1 MIAKNN
7 KLEQSNEELIQ
18 ENKKLK
24 ELNANL
30 NNQDEIIKDRNL
42 QISDLSA
49 ELIQKDNENIK
60 LQNQIKSCEADKEKI
75 EELNQL

>member
-7 KLEQSNEELIQ
+7 KLEQSNKELIQ

-24 ELNANL
+24 EINANL

-42 QISDLSA
+42 QISN
-49 ELIQKDNENIK
+49 LIPNFSRLLDDESNEIK
-60 LQNQIKSCEADKEKI
+60 NEIQGKMYSRDGMGM
-75 EELNQL
+75 